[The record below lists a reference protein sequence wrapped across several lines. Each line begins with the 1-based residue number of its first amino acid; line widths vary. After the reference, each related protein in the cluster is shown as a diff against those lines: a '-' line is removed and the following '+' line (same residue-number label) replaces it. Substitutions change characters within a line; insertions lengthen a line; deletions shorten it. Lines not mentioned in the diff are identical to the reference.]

1 MLNKIIA
8 DLGNNYNANDDEVLK
23 DIIADIS
30 SQALYISNR
39 KTTDGLEFEI
49 KQAVKSLYLLRGT
62 EDVKSLSE
70 SGRTATYRDVIQEL
84 RTNIISNGKR
94 VIK

>member
-49 KQAVKSLYLLRGT
+49 KQAVKSIYLLRGT
-62 EDVKSLSE
+62 EDVQSLSE
-70 SGRTATYRDVIQEL
+70 SGRTTTYRDVIQEL